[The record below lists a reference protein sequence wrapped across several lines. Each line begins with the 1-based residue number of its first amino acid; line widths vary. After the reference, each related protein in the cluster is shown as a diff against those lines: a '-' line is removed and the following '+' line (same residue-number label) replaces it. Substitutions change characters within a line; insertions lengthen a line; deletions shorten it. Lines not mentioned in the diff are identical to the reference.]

1 MSNNFKKIF
10 VADDDI
16 DILSIIQIILELE
29 GYEVHATVNANDIFN
44 YEKKF
49 PDLII
54 LDIWMGKVDGRKICG
69 QLKKHNLMKDI
80 PVMFISA
87 NADIKEMKELY
98 NAQEYISKPFEM
110 RKLLD
115 KVNAILLN

>member
-29 GYEVHATVNANDIFN
+29 GYEVHATVNAIDIFN